1 MTPLDF
7 LTDAFE
13 NDENDRDNVKKALRK
28 ELVIASAEG
37 DWEILS
43 YYYDGKSRMV
53 IDIQPT

>member
-13 NDENDRDNVKKALRK
+13 NDENDRDNVKKALSK
-28 ELVIASAEG
+28 ELVILSEDG
-37 DWEILS
+37 EYEILS
-43 YYYDGKSRMV
+43 YYLGRDGRMV